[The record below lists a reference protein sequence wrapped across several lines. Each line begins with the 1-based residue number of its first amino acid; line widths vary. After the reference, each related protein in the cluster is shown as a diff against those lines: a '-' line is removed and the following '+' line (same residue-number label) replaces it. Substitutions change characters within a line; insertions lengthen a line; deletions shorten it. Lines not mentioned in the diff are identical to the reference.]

1 MVYSIGFK
9 YNKMKK
15 QKKMGGNM
23 KNKKKQ
29 KNNEIES
36 ARGGVRTH
44 DGRVAWRPALKGR
57 SHSVIRR
64 TEFNY
69 KHEALTTELHEHF
82 Q

>member
-1 MVYSIGFK
+1 
-9 YNKMKK
+9 MKPR
-15 QKKMGGNM
+15 
-23 KNKKKQ
+23 KKKNL
-29 KNNEIES
+29 KNIES

-44 DGRVAWRPALKGR
+44 DGRVACRPALKGR
-57 SHSVIRR
+57 SHSLIRM

>member
-1 MVYSIGFK
+1 MVINCPCSDKIK
-9 YNKMKK
+9 KNKKR
-15 QKKMGGNM
+15 
-23 KNKKKQ
+23 KKKQ

-44 DGRVAWRPALKGR
+44 DGRVACRPALKGR
-57 SHSVIRR
+57 SHSLIRG